1 MTKNVE
7 NSDTHARLFLSAQAE
22 AVTSYSS
29 ASSRDSAVDVT
40 CSSSARLSQ
49 SLNESTSLSGG
60 GGGGAG
66 GGGGGALNGALSRS
80 RANIIELNDNQ
91 QRAPKDER
99 VSVCCSCVDVVTSF
113 IALCLRKRLFLRAHV
128 GYIYMTVHVCTCS

>member
-1 MTKNVE
+1 M
-7 NSDTHARLFLSAQAE
+7 
-22 AVTSYSS
+22 TSYSS

-40 CSSSARLSQ
+40 SSSSASARLSQ

-60 GGGGAG
+60 GGGGSG
-66 GGGGGALNGALSRS
+66 GGGSLNGALSRS

-128 GYIYMTVHVCTCS
+128 GYIYMCVYVHVVNLTKCLAIHQQAVDT